1 MTAFAPSTYTSGM
14 SMNVAEVERAM
25 LALDRRDLAAV
36 IHRVLQALD
45 HSDTDEP
52 HEETDA
58 AWHDE
63 LGKRIDDIQSGKV
76 ETVPAEDVF
85 AHIRAK
91 LAARRQ

>member
-14 SMNVAEVERAM
+14 SMNVADVERAM

-36 IHRVLQALD
+36 IHRGLQALD
-45 HSDTDEP
+45 HNTDEP
-52 HEETDA
+52 HEEIDA
-58 AWHDE
+58 AWRDE

-76 ETVPAEDVF
+76 DSVPAEDVF